1 MSKETK
7 AKRII
12 SPLKLPKSVRDKLPE
27 AQKDYEKAFVRM
39 VLLISIIILIVFV
52 IVIIACL

>member
-52 IVIIACL
+52 SVIIACL